1 MYVVLFNRVL
11 KEVEKLRVDSRVA
24 KGKTEVFQM
33 NVDGSVFS
41 EYPGTKVRGGDGEK
55 KEERGRER
63 EGERREREGGREEE
77 ERGRERGGGKRGKEK
92 GGKERRGR
100 GGKEEGKRRERKGG
114 REEQGDRG
122 KRRRMTVMV
131 LYCG

>member
-55 KEERGRER
+55 
-63 EGERREREGGREEE
+63 EE
-77 ERGRERGGGKRGKEK
+77 ERGRERGGRKREE
-92 GGKERRGR
+92 ERRRKREGGR
-100 GGKEEGKRRERKGG
+100 EREGERRGKRRERKGG

-122 KRRRMTVMV
+122 KRGRMTVMV

>member
-41 EYPGTKVRGGDGEK
+41 EYPGTKVRGGGRGGKEGEG
-55 KEERGRER
+55 GRER
-63 EGERREREGGREEE
+63 EGERREREGGREKEE
-77 ERGRERGGGKRGKEK
+77 ERGRERGGGRRGKEE
-92 GGKERRGR
+92 G
-100 GGKEEGKRRERKGG
+100 EGKRREGEKRKGRG
-114 REEQGDRG
+114 EEQGDRG

>member
-11 KEVEKLRVDSRVA
+11 KEVDKLRVDSRVA

-41 EYPGTKVRGGDGEK
+41 EYPGTKVRGGDGK
-55 KEERGRER
+55 KEEERGRER
-63 EGERREREGGREEE
+63 EGERRGKEGEGRRGRIKEGRREEE
-77 ERGRERGGGKRGKEK
+77 GEGRR
-92 GGKERRGR
+92 
-100 GGKEEGKRRERKGG
+100 EGKRRERKGG

>member
-11 KEVEKLRVDSRVA
+11 KEVDKLRVDSRVA

-41 EYPGTKVRGGDGEK
+41 EYPGTKVRGGDGK
-55 KEERGRER
+55 KEEERGRER
-63 EGERREREGGREEE
+63 EGERRERRGREE
-77 ERGRERGGGKRGKEK
+77 GERGGRKKGKDK

-100 GGKEEGKRRERKGG
+100 GGKEGRKKEGKKGRERGAG
-114 REEQGDRG
+114 R
-122 KRRRMTVMV
+122 
-131 LYCG
+131 